1 MVFFDKYSDSK
12 DILYIMQNSFL
23 KTGISINHKREN
35 ILSEEI
41 ES

>member
-12 DILYIMQNSFL
+12 DILYIMEKNFP
-23 KTGISINHKREN
+23 KTGVAIDRKRDK

-41 ES
+41 